1 MKKMWRIG
9 LLSLT
14 VAGLL
19 AGCGA
24 GGDGGANSDQQAGAQ
39 KLEVPTVYQN
49 NCLSC
54 HGNQLQGRTGPNL
67 QKVGSK
73 LNEEQILK
81 LIREGKGGMPAYGNR
96 LSEDELTSLASWL
109 AQQK

>member
-1 MKKMWRIG
+1 MNKQWRIG
-9 LLSLT
+9 LLSLS

-24 GGDGGANSDQQAGAQ
+24 GGAASDQQASAP
-39 KLEVPTVYQN
+39 KLEVPAVFQN
-49 NCLSC
+49 NCMSC
-54 HGNQLQGRTGPNL
+54 HGNQLQGKGGPNL
-67 QKVGSK
+67 QKVGSR

-81 LIREGKGGMPAYGNR
+81 LIRDGKGGMPAYGKR